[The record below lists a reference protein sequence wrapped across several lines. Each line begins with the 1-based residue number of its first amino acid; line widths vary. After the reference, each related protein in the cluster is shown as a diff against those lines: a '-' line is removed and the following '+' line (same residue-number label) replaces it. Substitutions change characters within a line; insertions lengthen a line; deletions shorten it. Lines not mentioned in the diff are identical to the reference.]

1 MVYCI
6 ALHYSYLRRTTE
18 TCTTLKVLT
27 DVGAS
32 MIFDLEKKLSMPKI
46 KKKCLSQGHE
56 STIKVIWSWH

>member
-32 MIFDLEKKLSMPKI
+32 MIFDLEKSFLCQKL
-46 KKKCLSQGHE
+46 KKSAFLKDM
-56 STIKVIWSWH
+56 KVQ